1 MELMQ
6 FVLAS
11 ASPRRAALLS
21 AAGFF
26 FELHPVD
33 VDERW
38 MEGERAEQYVNRMAD
53 SKAARALAERP
64 GAVVLGADT
73 AVVIDNRIL
82 GKPSDEAEAAR
93 MLHLLSGRIHDVL
106 TGVCVMSAEGSV
118 RSVERTSVRFLPM
131 SEKEIAWYVAT
142 GEPRDKAG
150 AYGVQGLA
158 SRFVEA
164 IDGSYTNVV
173 GLPIATVCRLLKK
186 LGVEPWS

>member
-1 MELMQ
+1 MELMPL
-6 FVLAS
+6 VLAS

-21 AAGFF
+21 AAGFL

-38 MEGERAEQYVNRMAD
+38 LEGERAEQYVSRLAEL
-53 SKAARALAERP
+53 KAASALADRP

-82 GKPSDEAEAAR
+82 GKPADEAEAAR
-93 MLHLLSGRIHDVL
+93 MLHLLSGRIHEVV
-106 TGVCVMSAEGSV
+106 TGACVMSGTGSARAV
-118 RSVERTSVRFLPM
+118 DRTSVRFLPM
-131 SEKEIAWYVAT
+131 SEREIAWYVAS

-158 SRFVEA
+158 SRFVEG
-164 IDGSYTNVV
+164 IEGSYTNVV
-173 GLPIATVCRLLKK
+173 GLPIATVCRLLKA
-186 LGVEPWS
+186 LGVEPCS